1 MRVEAVMPFYA
12 FLTEPAPPR
21 TIFREQEVE
30 VCAEDGDDVVQ
41 DLLDVVMSALEAFP
55 EAYRAAVRAMEES
68 RGLGKRGP

>member
-1 MRVEAVMPFYA
+1 MPFYA

-30 VCAEDGDDVVQ
+30 EDADDVVQ

-55 EAYRAAVRAMEES
+55 EAYRAAVRAIEES
-68 RGLGKRGP
+68 RGLHSPGPS